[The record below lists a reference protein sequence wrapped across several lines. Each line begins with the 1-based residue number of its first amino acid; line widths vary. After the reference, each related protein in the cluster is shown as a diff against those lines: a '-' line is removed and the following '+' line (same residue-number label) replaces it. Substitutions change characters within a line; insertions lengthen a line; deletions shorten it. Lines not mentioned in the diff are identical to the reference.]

1 MELLD
6 YEAALRIGKG
16 AETTLKYIYK
26 KLHHSCY
33 MLRVKGVPTMYK
45 LESSGTA
52 PTFVRAIARQLLR
65 LKGNRKVSASQK
77 EVIVRR
83 MKDPVRV
90 MQCIVKEFGGLKSPD
105 NEYMAILRKCR
116 LPEGVCIMNLT
127 DAVILRNDNREP
139 FVMVTG
145 DVSMEEEFQVDHVPI
160 FSMSGA
166 KGYRDIPIPTYDDLG
181 YVTGNA
187 LPSYVAWADK
197 VYSQAVF
204 RGGPTGCGYTA
215 ETNMRIKIAQ
225 MKSPLLNAKLRV
237 HKAHE
242 KARLADSRSIRF
254 DPKYGIGMMNTG
266 LMEGDYLSMSEQAK
280 YKYIVHIDG
289 NVLAYRLLG
298 TFCTGSL
305 MLRVESPYVS
315 WADEWLR
322 PNVHYVSIKGDLSDL
337 EDKIVLMNKF
347 PLIAQSIATAGRE
360 FALKAL
366 TQEFVIRRVE
376 ELMWAAHPKGLKDTE
391 TEETGL
397 RDTVDAEEPTEDTEE
412 PTEEPTEVED
422 KKELKEDKKVE
433 DKKELKEDKKV
444 EDKKELKEDKK
455 VEDKE
460 ALKEDKKE
468 DKEALK
474 EDKKVDKKVED
485 KKALKVE
492 DKEVEDKEALKE
504 EVKAD
509 SDDVKGG
516 ALLFKKTTS
525 LTEDRAPNESKNN
538 PYNKDSPEQEDS
550 KKNPKNTNIVSVHK
564 KTRPFKA
571 IKNKTIKNI

>member
-1 MELLD
+1 
-6 YEAALRIGKG
+6 
-16 AETTLKYIYK
+16 
-26 KLHHSCY
+26 
-33 MLRVKGVPTMYK
+33 
-45 LESSGTA
+45 
-52 PTFVRAIARQLLR
+52 
-65 LKGNRKVSASQK
+65 
-77 EVIVRR
+77 
-83 MKDPVRV
+83 
-90 MQCIVKEFGGLKSPD
+90 
-105 NEYMAILRKCR
+105 
-116 LPEGVCIMNLT
+116 
-127 DAVILRNDNREP
+127 
-139 FVMVTG
+139 
-145 DVSMEEEFQVDHVPI
+145 
-160 FSMSGA
+160 
-166 KGYRDIPIPTYDDLG
+166 
-181 YVTGNA
+181 
-187 LPSYVAWADK
+187 
-197 VYSQAVF
+197 
-204 RGGPTGCGYTA
+204 
-215 ETNMRIKIAQ
+215 
-225 MKSPLLNAKLRV
+225 
-237 HKAHE
+237 
-242 KARLADSRSIRF
+242 
-254 DPKYGIGMMNTG
+254 MMNTG

-397 RDTVDAEEPTEDTEE
+397 RDTVDAEEPTE
-412 PTEEPTEVED
+412 PTEEPVE
-422 KKELKEDKKVE
+422 EP
-433 DKKELKEDKKV
+433 
-444 EDKKELKEDKK
+444 
-455 VEDKE
+455 
-460 ALKEDKKE
+460 KE

-474 EDKKVDKKVED
+474 EDKKVEDKVEDKEALKEDKEVED
-485 KKALKVE
+485 KKALKEEDKKALKEEDKKALKEEDKKALKEE
-492 DKEVEDKEALKE
+492 DKEVEDKKALKE

>member
-33 MLRVKGVPTMYK
+33 MLRVKGVPKMYK

-397 RDTVDAEEPTEDTEE
+397 RDTVDAEEPTE
-412 PTEEPTEVED
+412 PTEEPVE
-422 KKELKEDKKVE
+422 EP
-433 DKKELKEDKKV
+433 
-444 EDKKELKEDKK
+444 
-455 VEDKE
+455 
-460 ALKEDKKE
+460 KE

-474 EDKKVDKKVED
+474 EDKKVEDKVEDKEALKEDKEVED
-485 KKALKVE
+485 KKALKEEDKKALKEV
-492 DKEVEDKEALKE
+492 DKEVEDKKALKE